1 MLLALAVF
9 VVVVGVVMSGYT
21 AAMRIPGLLAERR
34 LDQRLRDVSA
44 EIRTED
50 PAGADATVV
59 KHALAG
65 PLPALDRLLARSALG
80 SRLARLIEQTGAR
93 TTPSGVAIISLALAA
108 IIGMAAS
115 WLVPQPFVAPVAAL
129 AAGISP
135 FVWLLHRRSSRLKNF
150 EEHFPEALDLL
161 ARAIRSGQAFQ
172 TALGMVG
179 DELPDPV
186 GPEFKK
192 TFDQQNFGL
201 PLRDALNEMSVRI
214 PILDVRFF
222 VTAVMIQRDTG
233 GNLSEILE
241 NLAHVVRERFK
252 IRRQVRVHT
261 AHGRFTGYVL
271 MALPAALAVALS
283 FINPEHMQL
292 LFHEKMGQTMLM
304 GAVVMQAIGYV
315 WIRNVIKIEV

>member
-1 MLLALAVF
+1 
-9 VVVVGVVMSGYT
+9 
-21 AAMRIPGLLAERR
+21 
-34 LDQRLRDVSA
+34 LRDVASVEPRSGDQTA
-44 EIRTED
+44 TD
-50 PAGADATVV
+50 GTVV
-59 KHALAG
+59 KRGIEG
-65 PLPALDRLLARSALG
+65 PLPALDRLMARSKAG
-80 SRLARLIEQTGAR
+80 SRLARLIEQSGVR
-93 TTPSGVAIISLALAA
+93 TTPSGVVIMSLAAA
-108 IIGMAAS
+108 VIAGVIVS
-115 WLVPQPFVAPVAAL
+115 WLVPRPFAAPLAAL
-129 AAGISP
+129 VAGGAP
-135 FVWLLHRRSSRLKNF
+135 LAWLVNRRSSRLKRF
-150 EEHFPEALDLL
+150 EELFPEALDLL

-172 TALGMVG
+172 TAMGMVA

-214 PILDVRFF
+214 KLLDVRFF
-222 VTAVMIQRDTG
+222 VTAVLIQRETG
-233 GNLSEILE
+233 GNLSEILD

-252 IRRQVRVHT
+252 IQRQVRVHT

-271 MALPAALAVALS
+271 MALPAALATALS

-315 WIRNVIKIEV
+315 WIRKVIKIEV